1 MKRSHASLAALLLLV
16 PVLASAQKQQYIDDE
31 ITVTVRDAPRN
42 DATFLGT
49 VRSGDRVTV
58 LESLGPQS
66 FAKIRTT
73 DGREGWITARFLTD
87 EPAARD
93 AFEGVRRELSQAQ
106 TRIKSLERDLAQ
118 AQNDLQKARPALELA
133 QENDRLRAQIVELE
147 RGAEQIEQRF
157 NEQKARRRTMLT
169 GAGLVGGGT
178 LLGLIL
184 PWIGRNSRRRRW
196 GDF

>member
-16 PVLASAQKQQYIDDE
+16 PVLAPAQKQQYIDDE

-58 LESLGPQS
+58 LESLGTQS

-93 AFEGVRRELSQAQ
+93 AFDGVRRELNQAQ
-106 TRIKSLERDLAQ
+106 ARIKSLERDLAQ
-118 AQNDLQKARPALELA
+118 AQSDLQKARPALELA
-133 QENDRLRAQIVELE
+133 QENDRLRAQIVELQ

>member
-1 MKRSHASLAALLLLV
+1 MKRSHAPLAALLFLV
-16 PVLASAQKQQYIDDE
+16 PVVAAAQKQQYIDDE
-31 ITVTVRDAPRN
+31 ITVTLREAPRN
-42 DATFLGT
+42 DAAVLGS
-49 VRSGDRVTV
+49 VRTGERVSV

-66 FAKIRTT
+66 FARIRTG

-93 AFEGVRRELSQAQ
+93 AYDGVRRELAQAQ
-106 TRIKSLERDLAQ
+106 SRIKTLESELAQ
-118 AQNDLQKARPALELA
+118 AQAELQQARPALELA
-133 QENDRLRAQIVELE
+133 QDNDRLRAQIVELQ
-147 RGAEQIEQRF
+147 RSADQVEQRF

-169 GAGLVGGGT
+169 GAALVGGGT

>member
-1 MKRSHASLAALLLLV
+1 MKRSHAFLAALLLLV

-93 AFEGVRRELSQAQ
+93 AFDGVRRELNQAQ
-106 TRIKSLERDLAQ
+106 ARIKGLERDLAQ
-118 AQNDLQKARPALELA
+118 AQSDLQKALPALELA
-133 QENDRLRAQIVELE
+133 QENDRLRAQIVELQ

>member
-93 AFEGVRRELSQAQ
+93 AFDGVRRELSQAQ

>member
-1 MKRSHASLAALLLLV
+1 MKCSHASLAALLLLV

-93 AFEGVRRELSQAQ
+93 AFDGVRRELNQAQ

-118 AQNDLQKARPALELA
+118 AQSDLQMARPALELA

-169 GAGLVGGGT
+169 GAVVLAATGLVCGHY
-178 LLGLIL
+178 L
-184 PWIGRNSRRRRW
+184 RRSST
-196 GDF
+196 

>member
-1 MKRSHASLAALLLLV
+1 MKRSHASLAALLFLV

-66 FAKIRTT
+66 FARIRTT
-73 DGREGWITARFLTD
+73 DGSEGWITARFLTD

-93 AFEGVRRELSQAQ
+93 AYDGVRRELGQAQ
-106 TRIKSLERDLAQ
+106 ARIKTLERDLEQ

-133 QENDRLRAQIVELE
+133 QENDRLRAQIVELQ

-169 GAGLVGGGT
+169 GAGLVVGGT

>member
-1 MKRSHASLAALLLLV
+1 MKRSHAFLAALLLLA

-31 ITVTVRDAPRN
+31 ITVTVRDGPRN

-93 AFEGVRRELSQAQ
+93 AFDGVRRELSQAQ
-106 TRIKSLERDLAQ
+106 TLIKSLERDLAQ
-118 AQNDLQKARPALELA
+118 AQSDLQNARPALELA

-169 GAGLVGGGT
+169 GAGLVVGGT

>member
-16 PVLASAQKQQYIDDE
+16 PALVSAQKQQYIDDE

-73 DGREGWITARFLTD
+73 DGSEGWITARFLTD

-93 AFEGVRRELSQAQ
+93 AFEGVRRELNQAQ
-106 TRIKSLERDLAQ
+106 TRIKSLERDLEQ
-118 AQNDLQKARPALELA
+118 AQSDLQKARPALELA
-133 QENDRLRAQIVELE
+133 QENDRLRAQIVELQ
-147 RGAEQIEQRF
+147 RGAEQIAQRF